1 MDAHPTPAHAI
12 PDAFVDALAPPAPAR
27 YSTLSPSLQ
36 DTSAH
41 SSFPGTPASNLS
53 RPLLPTGDSHAP
65 FAKFEAEASPFPDP
79 KVPLPSRNRRQH
91 FMLFGAGAT
100 IAIVVI
106 VLVIVLPVTL
116 VHKHHRTS
124 SVTGTALPTSNPES
138 PTGAT
143 SGGNGSIISTADNV
157 TFTYINSF
165 GGYWV
170 YDPANPYNNSAR
182 AQSWSPALDEEWDY
196 STNRIQGVNLGGWL
210 VLEPFIVPALFEKYQ
225 NETPSN
231 ALPGGNVVDEWTLSI
246 AMLNDTSPG
255 GGIQQIEE
263 HYATFI
269 TEQDFA
275 QIAGAGLNW
284 IRLPIPYWA
293 IEAWPGEPFLA
304 KAAWKYVLLAFQ
316 WARKYGLRVLLDL
329 HTIPGSQNGLNHSGR
344 AGTINFLNGP
354 MGIANADR
362 ALGYI
367 RILTEFITQEQY
379 VNVVPMWGI
388 INEPLLGIIG
398 RDPLTRFYL
407 KSYEMIRNISGTGN
421 GAYMVIHDGFQSL
434 GSWADFLP
442 GSDRIVLDTHPYV
455 AFGGGLNQPLN
466 TWPLAACQ
474 GFQTNQSNI
483 QFGLTIT
490 GEFSSAINDCGLWV
504 KGVNV
509 NPSYSNCTPWNDWE
523 TWTDEMKGGIKNF
536 TMASMDAMHVPGYF
550 YWTWKIGNSSA
561 TGKVE
566 SPFWS
571 YQLGLENGW
580 IPTDPR
586 TAVGTC
592 ATLGYDNNQPFN
604 GSYESWQTGGFGAG
618 TIAATALASYSQYP
632 PPAIS
637 NAGGANPLSLP
648 QYTATSAVPSLAVPT
663 FSGATASAGDGW
675 ADPSDTAMAAV
686 QISGCIYPNAW
697 GAPASSTAFLCGAA
711 AQAVT
716 ATPAP

>member
-1 MDAHPTPAHAI
+1 
-12 PDAFVDALAPPAPAR
+12 
-27 YSTLSPSLQ
+27 
-36 DTSAH
+36 
-41 SSFPGTPASNLS
+41 
-53 RPLLPTGDSHAP
+53 
-65 FAKFEAEASPFPDP
+65 
-79 KVPLPSRNRRQH
+79 
-91 FMLFGAGAT
+91 MLFGAGAT

-143 SGGNGSIISTADNV
+143 SGGNGSITSTADNV

-246 AMLNDTSPG
+246 AMLNDTSPS

-407 KSYEMIRNISGTGN
+407 KSYEMIRNITGTGN

-455 AFGGGLNQPLN
+455 VRSHLLLFGCFGNRHHLRPRHLAEALTSRSIPGRWLLVRDSRQTSLIFNLDLRLRVNSAQPS
-466 TWPLAACQ
+466 T
-474 GFQTNQSNI
+474 I
-483 QFGLTIT
+483 VDFGSR
-490 GEFSSAINDCGLWV
+490 ESMS
-504 KGVNV
+504 
-509 NPSYSNCTPWNDWE
+509 TP
-523 TWTDEMKGGIKNF
+523 
-536 TMASMDAMHVPGYF
+536 
-550 YWTWKIGNSSA
+550 
-561 TGKVE
+561 
-566 SPFWS
+566 
-571 YQLGLENGW
+571 
-580 IPTDPR
+580 
-586 TAVGTC
+586 
-592 ATLGYDNNQPFN
+592 ATLTVLHGT
-604 GSYESWQTGGFGAG
+604 TGRPGR
-618 TIAATALASYSQYP
+618 TK
-632 PPAIS
+632 
-637 NAGGANPLSLP
+637 
-648 QYTATSAVPSLAVPT
+648 
-663 FSGATASAGDGW
+663 
-675 ADPSDTAMAAV
+675 
-686 QISGCIYPNAW
+686 
-697 GAPASSTAFLCGAA
+697 
-711 AQAVT
+711 
-716 ATPAP
+716 